1 MAMVWLQNTDD
12 QKKQDGE
19 FYGRKEQHR
28 PSFST
33 QHFVIIC
40 GKPYNSSQKALTRS
54 HVAPMLCALNKTR
67 QSAPAGGCTI
77 LRCRGS
83 AAVVTGRRRAKL

>member
-19 FYGRKEQHR
+19 FYARKEQHR

-40 GKPYNSSQKALTRS
+40 GKPYNSSQKGTHAFPRGP
-54 HVAPMLCALNKTR
+54 HV
-67 QSAPAGGCTI
+67 
-77 LRCRGS
+77 
-83 AAVVTGRRRAKL
+83 VRA